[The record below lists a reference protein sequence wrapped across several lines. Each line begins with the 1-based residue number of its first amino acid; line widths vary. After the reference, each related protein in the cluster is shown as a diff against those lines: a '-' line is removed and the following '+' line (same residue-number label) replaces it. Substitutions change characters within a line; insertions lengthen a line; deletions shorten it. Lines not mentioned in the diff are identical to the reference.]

1 MNPPRLGS
9 TGLQL
14 AVAVVVVF
22 GVTAAAAAAAA
33 CGRFHWL
40 GSGTHGGTTL
50 FFRSYAHVH

>member
-14 AVAVVVVF
+14 ALAVVVVF
-22 GVTAAAAAAAA
+22 GVTAAAAAAA
-33 CGRFHWL
+33 CGCFHWL
-40 GSGTHGGTTL
+40 GSGTNGGTTL

>member
-22 GVTAAAAAAAA
+22 GVTAAAAAA